1 MGDAAD
7 PRELRRT
14 FIVPA
19 IKPFDHY
26 DFARAKV
33 ACNLAWLV
41 AKAFGTGRRGS
52 PAGARGWRDPGRGG
66 RSRRAPGGAATGAGG
81 AGRGWPGPWGWI
93 AGRRVSGGPR
103 GPVPTP
109 AASRGAAASGPRPPA
124 RPRVP
129 PGRCLSRRRRGWPA
143 GSP

>member
-26 DFARAKV
+26 DFSRAKV

-41 AKAFGTGRRGS
+41 AKAFGTGRWWR
-52 PAGARGWRDPGRGG
+52 PARAGAR
-66 RSRRAPGGAATGAGG
+66 
-81 AGRGWPGPWGWI
+81 I
-93 AGRRVSGGPR
+93 
-103 GPVPTP
+103 PVP
-109 AASRGAAASGPRPPA
+109 GPRPRGRSGRVSYRLREGTGDPRPCVARWDPA
-124 RPRVP
+124 TFLAW
-129 PGRCLSRRRRGWPA
+129 GRAGGFVCFSPA
-143 GSP
+143 SGFVTF